1 MVKRQ
6 QYLLC
11 LPSCAQDTSTQLW
24 SYIGTLEC
32 VIVKEGPTCN
42 LWVDKENDCRIAPGW
57 DHALPWPRQ
66 LPSVVK
72 LDKQCPTAVHKV
84 KPGQVDEDEADK
96 LQRLQLHA
104 LRILEYLEQRSYAS
118 PCIDG
123 DERGLALADLAQGR
137 VRGRDVVE
145 ASVEEEAAR
154 EVEQRVVVAAAPRH
168 RGQEVQRQGRRHGLQ
183 LRRLRSAARPA
194 AADDAGRAL
203 LALWPLPLIFRLL
216 AGDVDAPP
224 GVEDA
229 AVAVLERLFSTPHG
243 ASLLPPS
250 LPFAEAGLRSP
261 SPAVRQLSCSAV
273 RLLQHSS
280 VPDPPYVAS
289 FSTACKGHALRACQS
304 AALWMNPLQVSRLLT
319 GSESDRGEAVHAFA
333 SARLRE
339 PVLRTLADESPSVA
353 AAALQVVQQLARSP
367 EGLAELFPM
376 ESEVNT
382 LTKMAMTGPVTVRL
396 RALEAAALLAG
407 VSEEAAAAVRDAGIS
422 AASVWDLEDSD
433 DILARVAT
441 LELLGQLASTT
452 TGARI
457 VAAADLNQRLA
468 VILRDKDEDELIRI
482 HALLVAARLLSLPL
496 DAPSGPSTSD
506 AQAVVQAMEA
516 CILQSQVEND
526 IEQVS
531 LTLEQAT
538 FDAIEQIAKAA
549 QSAELLLVP
558 PGRLVRQV
566 TIAAFKSN
574 LDTHRLAAVNAL
586 SSIAGYYR
594 EDGAK
599 LLKADAEAVLQDAIY
614 SAATAAPGPLTL
626 GGGLES
632 LVRQPSSESSH
643 AGYRL
648 LTALVYRMWAVVD
661 ICSSRTLLDTLIKP
675 QVEVSIKDFQLRQS
689 ACQAVAS
696 AAAAALESG
705 SVQLPQHVVDELHE
719 AARTKVRTSESG
731 TARPVVATMER

>member
-1 MVKRQ
+1 M
-6 QYLLC
+6 
-11 LPSCAQDTSTQLW
+11 A
-24 SYIGTLEC
+24 GTLVC
-32 VIVKEGPTCN
+32 VTGFKRGALCN

-57 DHALPWPRQ
+57 DHALQWLRR
-66 LPSVVK
+66 LPSVGK

-84 KPGQVDEDEADK
+84 KPGQVDEDEGNK

-104 LRILEYLEQRSYAS
+104 LRVLKYL

-123 DERGLALADLAQGR
+123 EERGLAMADLAQGR

-145 ASVEEEAAR
+145 AAEEEEAAR
-154 EVEQRVVVAAAPRH
+154 EVEQRAVVAVTPRH
-168 RGQEVQRQGRRHGLQ
+168 PGQE
-183 LRRLRSAARPA
+183 
-194 AADDAGRAL
+194 
-203 LALWPLPLIFRLL
+203 
-216 AGDVDAPP
+216 
-224 GVEDA
+224 
-229 AVAVLERLFSTPHG
+229 
-243 ASLLPPS
+243 
-250 LPFAEAGLRSP
+250 PFAEAGLRSP
-261 SPAVRQLSCSAV
+261 SPAVRQLSCSV
-273 RLLQHSS
+273 
-280 VPDPPYVAS
+280 DPWIM
-289 FSTACKGHALRACQS
+289 L
-304 AALWMNPLQVSRLLT
+304 PLQVSRLLT
-319 GSESDRGEAVHAFA
+319 SCESDGGEAVHAFA

-376 ESEVNT
+376 ENEVNT
-382 LTKMAMTGPVTVRL
+382 LTNMAMTGPVTVRL
-396 RALEAAALLAG
+396 RALEAAASLAS

-422 AASVWDLEDSD
+422 AAAVRDLEDSD

-452 TGARI
+452 IGARI
-457 VAAADLNQRLA
+457 VAAADLTRRLA
-468 VILRDKDEDELIRI
+468 VILRDKGEDDLIRV
-482 HALLVAARLLSLPL
+482 HALLVAARLLSMPL
-496 DAPSGPSTSD
+496 EAPPGPSTSD
-506 AQAVVQAMEA
+506 AQAAVQAMEA
-516 CILQSQVEND
+516 CILQSHAETE
-526 IEQVS
+526 IEQPS

-538 FDAIEQIAKAA
+538 FDAMEQIAKAA

-566 TIAAFKSN
+566 SIAAFKSN

-626 GGGLES
+626 GGALES
-632 LVRQPSSESSH
+632 LVRQPSSETSH

-648 LTALVYRMWAVVD
+648 LTALVNRTWAVVD
-661 ICSSRTLLDTLIKP
+661 VCSSRTLLDTLTKP
-675 QVEVSIKDFQLRQS
+675 QVDLSIKDFQLRQS

-705 SVQLPQHVVDELHE
+705 SVHLPQQVVDELQE
-719 AARTKVRTSESG
+719 AACIQARTSEQG
-731 TARPVVATMER
+731 TAWPIVATMDR

>member
-1 MVKRQ
+1 M
-6 QYLLC
+6 
-11 LPSCAQDTSTQLW
+11 
-24 SYIGTLEC
+24 
-32 VIVKEGPTCN
+32 CN

-57 DHALPWPRQ
+57 DHDLRWPRR
-66 LPSVVK
+66 LPSVGK

-84 KPGQVDEDEADK
+84 KPGQVDEDEANK

-104 LRILEYLEQRSYAS
+104 LRVLEYL

-123 DERGLALADLAQGR
+123 EERGLAMADPAQGR

-145 ASVEEEAAR
+145 AAEEEEAAR
-154 EVEQRVVVAAAPRH
+154 EVEQRVVVAVAPRH
-168 RGQEVQRQGRRHGLQ
+168 PGQE
-183 LRRLRSAARPA
+183 
-194 AADDAGRAL
+194 
-203 LALWPLPLIFRLL
+203 
-216 AGDVDAPP
+216 
-224 GVEDA
+224 
-229 AVAVLERLFSTPHG
+229 
-243 ASLLPPS
+243 
-250 LPFAEAGLRSP
+250 
-261 SPAVRQLSCSAV
+261 
-273 RLLQHSS
+273 
-280 VPDPPYVAS
+280 
-289 FSTACKGHALRACQS
+289 
-304 AALWMNPLQVSRLLT
+304 VSRLLT
-319 GSESDRGEAVHAFA
+319 SSESDGGEAVHAFA

-353 AAALQVVQQLARSP
+353 AAALRVVQQLARSP

-382 LTKMAMTGPVTVRL
+382 LTDMAITGPVTVRL
-396 RALEAAALLAG
+396 RALEAAASLAS

-422 AASVWDLEDSD
+422 AAAVRDLEDSD

-452 TGARI
+452 IGARI
-457 VAAADLNQRLA
+457 VAAADLTQRLA

-482 HALLVAARLLSLPL
+482 HALLIAARLLSMPL

-516 CILQSQVEND
+516 CIVQSQAGNE
-526 IEQVS
+526 IEQPT

-566 TIAAFKSN
+566 SVAAFKSN
-574 LDTHRLAAVNAL
+574 LDTHRLAAVDAL

-614 SAATAAPGPLTL
+614 SAATAGPGPLTL
-626 GGGLES
+626 GGALES

-648 LTALVYRMWAVVD
+648 LTALVYRTWAVMD
-661 ICSSRTLLDTLIKP
+661 ICSSRTLLDTLTKP

-689 ACQAVAS
+689 ACQAVAF
-696 AAAAALESG
+696 AAAAALEGG

-719 AARTKVRTSESG
+719 AARTKARTSESG